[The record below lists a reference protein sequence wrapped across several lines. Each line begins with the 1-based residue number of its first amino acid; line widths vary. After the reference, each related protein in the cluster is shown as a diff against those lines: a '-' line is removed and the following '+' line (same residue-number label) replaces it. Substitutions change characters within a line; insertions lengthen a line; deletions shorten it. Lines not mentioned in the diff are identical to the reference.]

1 MTNQYVIKY
10 TYDSYVEGCECCS
23 YSAQELTVFDSLGN
37 VLIET
42 DIVGGWAENE
52 SELRVYIDETYPE
65 YNDFVVHED
74 SRWF

>member
-1 MTNQYVIKY
+1 MTKYTIKY
-10 TYDSYVEGCECCS
+10 TYDNYVEGCGCCS
-23 YSAQELTVFDSLGN
+23 YSEQELTVYDNEGN
-37 VLIET
+37 ILI
-42 DIVGGWAENE
+42 DGINAGMCPENE